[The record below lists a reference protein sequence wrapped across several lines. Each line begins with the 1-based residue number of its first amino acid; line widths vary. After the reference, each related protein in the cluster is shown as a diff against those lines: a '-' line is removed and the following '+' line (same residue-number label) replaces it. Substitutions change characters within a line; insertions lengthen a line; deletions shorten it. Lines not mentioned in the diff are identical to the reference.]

1 MKESDNQSFPIDT
14 AGSQRLTKR
23 QLDQRLD
30 ALLGMPVNEQDM
42 GETQFL
48 LHELQVHQIELEIQ
62 NQELREAQQRLE
74 ETRDR
79 YADLYDFAPVGYLT
93 LDTKGV
99 IRNINLTA
107 ASMLQTERTRL
118 EGLPF
123 VTQLAAGEHRGFYQH
138 LGKVIESRQRHV
150 FELRLKQPNN
160 LFSVVRLACLPVTGP
175 LTGLDDEAGGCNCA
189 IIDITGE
196 IQAEQRLRTERDRV
210 QLYLD
215 TVENIIVALDKTG
228 AISLINRKACEL
240 LGYAEAELIG
250 KDWFTTCLPASEV
263 DDFRQIFSQLIAGN
277 TEQVTH
283 VTNPVITRGG
293 VRRHIVWHNKSLR
306 EGNGEITG
314 VLSCG
319 EDVTERQHLEQEL
332 SLLHKA
338 VEQNPNSVIV
348 TDLAGR
354 IEYTNPAF
362 TRKTGYD
369 LSEVLG
375 QSPGILKSGKT
386 SGDQYKSL
394 WQAISSGDDW
404 AGEML
409 NKKKSGELFWELVSI
424 SPMRNSADEIT
435 HYLSIQEDVTEK
447 KRLKSLALQHQAE
460 LAYMARLN
468 TMGEMATGLAHEL
481 NQPLTAITTY
491 ADVAVR
497 MLKAGITEPDK
508 FREIVEESRKQA
520 LRASEI
526 IRHLRQLVKKQ
537 GPEKAELDL
546 NELIVGVLGFLE
558 TEIQKQGVTIQRH
571 LQAGLPPLF
580 ADNIQIEQV
589 LINLL
594 HNAFEA
600 EPPPS
605 GVPREVT
612 IRTAIIGNKLVQTVV
627 SDNGQ
632 GMDKETLSRVF
643 DPFFSTKGK
652 RGMGMG
658 LSICRS
664 IIEAHDGRLWAI
676 SKPGEGSIFFFNLPI
691 PAAHLAS
698 E

>member
-1 MKESDNQSFPIDT
+1 MEGSDTQSRHSDT
-14 AGSQRLTKR
+14 VEYQRLSKK

-30 ALLGMPVNEQDM
+30 ALLSTPVNEQNVS
-42 GETQFL
+42 EAQFL

-62 NQELREAQQRLE
+62 NHELREAQQRLE
-74 ETRDR
+74 EARDR

-93 LDTKGV
+93 LDGKGV
-99 IRNINLTA
+99 IRTINLTA
-107 ASMLQTERTRL
+107 ASKLDAERARL

-123 VTQLAAGEHRGFYQH
+123 VTQLAAGEHRHFYKQ
-138 LGKVIESRQRHV
+138 LGKVFESRHRHV
-150 FELRLKQPNN
+150 FELRLKQPKNRPT
-160 LFSVVRLACLPVTGP
+160 VVRLACLPVTG
-175 LTGLDDEAGGCNCA
+175 LDDEVRICNCA
-189 IIDITGE
+189 MIDISEQIET
-196 IQAEQRLRTERDRV
+196 EQRMRTERDRA

-215 TVENIIVALDKTG
+215 TVENMIVALDKKG
-228 AISLINRKACEL
+228 AISLANRKACEV
-240 LGYAEAELIG
+240 LGYAEAELVG
-250 KDWFTTCLPASEV
+250 KDWFTTCLPASEAESV
-263 DDFRQIFSQLIAGN
+263 RQIFSQLIAGN
-277 TEQVTH
+277 TQQATYI
-283 VTNPVITRGG
+283 TSPVITRGG
-293 VRRHIVWHNKSLR
+293 ERRQIDWHNKSLR
-306 EGNGEITG
+306 EGDGEITG
-314 VLSCG
+314 ILGCG
-319 EDVTERQHLEQEL
+319 EDVTERRHLEQEL

-348 TDLAGR
+348 TDLDGR
-354 IEYTNPAF
+354 IEYINPAF
-362 TRKTGYD
+362 TRKTGYE
-369 LSEVLG
+369 LKEVLG
-375 QSPGILKSGKT
+375 CSPSILKSGKT
-386 SGDQYKSL
+386 SSAQYQHL
-394 WQAISSGDDW
+394 WQAISSGEDW
-404 AGEML
+404 AGEL
-409 NKKKSGELFWELVSI
+409 QNKKKSGELFWELVSI
-424 SPMRNSADEIT
+424 SPMRNSEDEIT

-447 KRLKSLALQHQAE
+447 KRLKELALQHQTE
-460 LAYMARLN
+460 LAYMSRLN

-497 MLKAGITEPDK
+497 LLNAGITEPDR
-508 FREIVEESRKQA
+508 FREIVEGSRKQA
-520 LRASEI
+520 MRASEI

-537 GPEKAELDL
+537 GPEKSELDL
-546 NELIVGVLGFLE
+546 NDLIVGVLGFLE
-558 TEIQKQGVTIQRH
+558 TEIQSHGITIQRH

-580 ADNIQIEQV
+580 ADTIQIEQV

-594 HNAFEA
+594 RNAFEA

-605 GVPREVT
+605 GAPREVT
-612 IRTAIIGNKLVQTVV
+612 VRTAIIGNKLVQTVV

-632 GMDKETLSRVF
+632 GMEKETLSRVF